1 MKKLNLL
8 LQEEDLNANSTLKDC
23 LFRVVKITKNV
34 NLDKYSHS
42 GYGIGFDSRS
52 LFSIPN
58 SDCGKKVIYF
68 WVVMSSSMYIDNKR
82 KRYLKSC

>member
-1 MKKLNLL
+1 MVFQTQLQNGNLKDCQMKKLNLL

-42 GYGIGFDSRS
+42 GYDIGFDSRS
-52 LFSIPN
+52 RFSIPN
-58 SDCGKKVIYF
+58 SDCDKKVIYF
-68 WVVMSSSMYIDNKR
+68 
-82 KRYLKSC
+82 

>member
-8 LQEEDLNANSTLKDC
+8 LQEEDLNVNSTLKDC

-42 GYGIGFDSRS
+42 GYDIGFDSRS
-52 LFSIPN
+52 RFSIPN
-58 SDCGKKVIYF
+58 SDCDKKVIYF

-82 KRYLKSC
+82 KRYLKSW

>member
-1 MKKLNLL
+1 MVFQTQLQNGNLKDCQMKKLNLL
-8 LQEEDLNANSTLKDC
+8 LQEEDLNANSILKDY

-34 NLDKYSHS
+34 NLDKYFHS

-52 LFSIPN
+52 RFSIPN

-68 WVVMSSSMYIDNKR
+68 
-82 KRYLKSC
+82 